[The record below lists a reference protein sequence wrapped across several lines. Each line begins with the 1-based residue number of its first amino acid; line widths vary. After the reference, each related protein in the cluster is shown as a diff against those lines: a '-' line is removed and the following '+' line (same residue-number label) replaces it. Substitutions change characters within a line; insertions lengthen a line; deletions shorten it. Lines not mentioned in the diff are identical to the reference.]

1 MAVGPRNK
9 MVFGA
14 GLKKKSS
21 GPVRKKIN
29 LALQGGGAHGAFTW
43 GVLDALLKDERLLV
57 EGISGTSAGAMNGAI
72 IAGALAQP
80 GVDQRQFAR
89 DGLQQFW
96 RDVSIDGKLSAGQRA
111 LTDIVLAPWRLGMA
125 AAAPFMDATRRMASP
140 YEFNPL
146 DINPLRSVVESHVD
160 CAAIQSTQGP
170 KFFVAATNVYT
181 GRLRVFRNKEINA
194 DVLMAS
200 AALPYL
206 FRAVEIDGE
215 PYWDGGFM
223 GNPALYPFF
232 TETESADILL
242 VQINPV
248 ERREL
253 PNSSLEIMERIN
265 EITFNAPLLSE
276 LRAVEFVARLI
287 DEGRLKGTHYKS
299 IRMHRIEA
307 PQALSHYGATSKLK
321 ADWRFFE
328 DLAAQGRAA
337 GETFLAAHFDSIGV
351 KGTLDLRGALMPST
365 QDQPKPAQWVGDP
378 TR

>member
-1 MAVGPRNK
+1 MALGSL
-9 MVFGA
+9 
-14 GLKKKSS
+14 LKKKDA
-21 GPVRKKIN
+21 GPIRKKVN

-43 GVLDALLKDERLLV
+43 GVLDVLLADERLAI
-57 EGISGTSAGAMNGAI
+57 EGISGTSAGAMN
-72 IAGALAQP
+72 AGIVAGILGRDTHGHADDARAAL
-80 GVDQRQFAR
+80 R
-89 DGLQQFW
+89 QFW
-96 RDVSIDGKLSAGQRA
+96 RDVSIDGKLSTGQRVLA
-111 LTDIVLAPWRLGMA
+111 DIVLAPWRLGMA
-125 AAAPFMDATRRMASP
+125 AASSFVDVTRRFASP

-146 DINPLRSVVESHVD
+146 DINPLRGVVESHID
-160 CAAIQSTQGP
+160 CAAIQGGKGP
-170 KFFVAATNVYT
+170 KLFVSATNVYT
-181 GRLRVFRNKEINA
+181 GRLRVFRNPEITP

-206 FRAVEIDGE
+206 FRAVTIDDE

-232 TETESADILL
+232 TETETADIIL

-253 PNSSLEIMERIN
+253 PNTSMEIMERIN

-307 PQALSHYGATSKLK
+307 QATLNDYGATSKMK

-328 DLAAQGRAA
+328 ELAVHGRKAA
-337 GETFLAAHFDSIGV
+337 RAFLDAHFDDIGV
-351 KGTLDLRGALMPST
+351 KGTLDLRAALTPSA
-365 QDQPKPAQWVGDP
+365 QDQPKPAHWVGE
-378 TR
+378 TEAR

>member
-1 MAVGPRNK
+1 MALGSR
-9 MVFGA
+9 
-14 GLKKKSS
+14 LKKKDS
-21 GPVRKKIN
+21 GPVRKKVN

-43 GVLDALLKDERLLV
+43 GVLDALLSDPRLEI

-72 IAGALAQP
+72 VAGALAQT
-80 GVDQRQFAR
+80 DDNDADKAR
-89 DGLQQFW
+89 AALRQFW
-96 RDVSIDGKLSAGQRA
+96 RDVSVDGKLSAGQRVLA
-111 LTDIVLAPWRLGMA
+111 DIVLAPWRIGMA
-125 AAAPFMDATRRMASP
+125 AAGPFMDVTRRFASP

-146 DINPLRSVVESHVD
+146 DINPLRGVVESHID
-160 CAAIQSTQGP
+160 MAAIQSGKGP

-181 GRLRVFRNKEINA
+181 GRLRVFRNAEISP

-232 TETESADILL
+232 TETDTADIIL

-248 ERREL
+248 ERRQL
-253 PNSSLEIMERIN
+253 PNTPIEIMERIN

-307 PQALSHYGATSKLK
+307 PASLSDYGAASKLK

-328 DLAAQGRAA
+328 ELAVHGRHA
-337 GETFLAAHFDSIGV
+337 GHEFIKAHFDDLGV

-365 QDQPKPAQWVGDP
+365 QEKPKPPRWIG
-378 TR
+378 R

>member
-1 MAVGPRNK
+1 MTTTQTPSATR
-9 MVFGA
+9 A
-14 GLKKKSS
+14 
-21 GPVRKKIN
+21 PVSIDV
-29 LALQGGGAHGAFTW
+29 ALQGGGAHGAFTW
-43 GVLDALLKDERLLV
+43 GVLDALLSDERLDI

-72 IAGALAQP
+72 VAGALARADN
-80 GVDQRQFAR
+80 GHRETAR
-89 DGLQQFW
+89 EALRHFW
-96 RDVSIDGKLSAGQRA
+96 RDVSVDGKLSTGQRVLA
-111 LTDIVLAPWRLGMA
+111 DIVLAPWRIGMA
-125 AAAPFMDATRRMASP
+125 AATPFMDVTRRFASP

-146 DINPLRSVVESHVD
+146 DINPLRGVVDSHVD
-160 CAAIQSTQGP
+160 CKSIQGGKGP
-170 KFFVAATNVYT
+170 KLFISATNVYT
-181 GRLRVFRNKEINA
+181 GRLRVFRNAEITP

-206 FRAVEIDGE
+206 FRAVDIDGE

-232 TETESADILL
+232 TETETADIIL

-253 PNSSLEIMERIN
+253 PDTSVEIMERIN

-307 PQALSHYGATSKLK
+307 QTTLNEYGATSKMK

-328 DLAAQGRAA
+328 ELAVHGRKAGRA
-337 GETFLAAHFDSIGV
+337 FIDAHFDDLGV
-351 KGTLDLRGALMPST
+351 KGTLDLRGALTPSA
-365 QDQPKPAQWVGDP
+365 QEQPKPAKWVGEV
-378 TR
+378 

>member
-1 MAVGPRNK
+1 MG
-9 MVFGA
+9 FGSL
-14 GLKKKSS
+14 LKKKEA
-21 GPVRKKIN
+21 GPVAKKIN

-43 GVLDALLKDERLLV
+43 GVLDTILSDDRLMI
-57 EGISGTSAGAMNGAI
+57 EGLSGTSAGAMNGAI
-72 IAGALAQP
+72 VAGALAQEA
-80 GVDQRQFAR
+80 GDRRSHAREALQR
-89 DGLQQFW
+89 FW
-96 RDVSIDGKLSAGQRA
+96 RDVSIDGQLSTSQRA
-111 LTDIVLAPWRLGMA
+111 LADIVLAPWRLGMA
-125 AAAPFMDATRRMASP
+125 AAEPFMNATRRFASP
-140 YEFNPL
+140 YDFNPL
-146 DINPLRSVVESHVD
+146 DINPLRSVVENHVD
-160 CAAIQSTQGP
+160 CAAIQSAQGP
-170 KFFVAATNVYT
+170 KLFVAATNVYT
-181 GRLRVFRNKEINA
+181 GRLRVFRNEEIHA

-232 TETESADILL
+232 TETETADILL
-242 VQINPV
+242 IQINPV

-253 PNSSLEIMERIN
+253 PNTSLEIMERIN

-307 PQALSHYGATSKLK
+307 PLSLSHYGASSKLK

-328 DLAAQGRAA
+328 ELAEHGRQA
-337 GETFLAAHFDSIGV
+337 GRDFLAAHFESIGV

-365 QDQPKPAQWVGDP
+365 QSQPKPAKWIGS
-378 TR
+378 